1 MTTLSPAPVQP
12 VALHSRPT
20 IATPETL
27 ILSETSP
34 ALTVLTD
41 FARTSPQSVSA
52 ARPVDEA
59 HQKMVSGGVRLLLV
73 VDDQGRCSGVLP
85 AREVIGGRRIT
96 LAMQQHGVV
105 RADVTAGMIQTPL
118 DKTPTL
124 TLETLASM
132 TLGDLVQSLKSFGEQ
147 HLLVTEPT
155 SSQGVRIRGVISAAD
170 IGRVLGYGPGGMPEA
185 RSFADI
191 CKVVLGQ
198 EL

>member
-1 MTTLSPAPVQP
+1 MTALSPSPVQP

-27 ILSETSP
+27 ILDAQSP
-34 ALTVLTD
+34 AMMVLTD
-41 FARTSPQSVSA
+41 FARTTPQTVDVD
-52 ARPVDEA
+52 RPVDEA
-59 HQKMVSGGVRLLLV
+59 QQRMVSGGVRLLLV

-85 AREVIGGRRIT
+85 AREVIGGRRVT
-96 LAMQQHGVV
+96 LAMQQHGIS
-105 RADVTAGMIQTPL
+105 REEVTAGMIQTSL

-124 TLETLASM
+124 TLEALASM
-132 TLGDLVQSLKSFGEQ
+132 SIGDLVKALKSFGEQ

-155 SSQGVRIRGVISAAD
+155 PRQGERIRGVISAAD
-170 IGRVLGYGPGGMPEA
+170 IARVLGYRPGGLPEA

-191 CKVVLGQ
+191 CKVVLGH